1 MIQHRVFVPN
11 ITGAD
16 IDITDPS
23 VQSILKT
30 GERVAFVKNDI
41 IYYAMSPSQE
51 SWYALCGDNESDP
64 ASTSNINVL
73 NAKQLTD
80 ESGNHH
86 DVFNITKEQMS
97 DVKGN
102 RWWVVTISDTGL
114 QHKDVR
120 TSHAS
125 PKNNAIK
132 DVISSTSCAN
142 AEAYDFENILAM
154 IFKAE
159 ILSVNHKQGN
169 MTKSD
174 VTTNLVRKYSEN
186 NLVNYGIHV
195 DQMVVLNGDGTET
208 SFANIPA
215 GQYKFS
221 IAKIVHP
228 SVSSGIA
235 DIQKIVVGAYKS
247 GACCLIRAIVSK
259 NSLTILNSSY
269 TGCDE
274 RDVNISIETR
284 GGVSTVYMNVTIN
297 GENNNNSD
305 RWICNASV
313 TGYEHT
319 RFPSLLADRFHA
331 VVGTSYDCFGS
342 ASTID
347 EYTASMSSSYQ
358 ERYHAGKMSSR
369 GYPYVIRINIKPNPD
384 YQYIPTFTPS
394 EDKLYSMS
402 IDGIEYWRY
411 TAISADNK
419 SLVYDAAYEKP
430 EGTLLFSYR
439 DVYNQREYTC
449 TYKIDDLRASSI
461 VYTTE
466 SVDGRTCY
474 VLDIDVTVTR
484 GRANLNSVDGISF
497 IAYAVTPS
505 YSEEA
510 IPNYNATG
518 FDLDSSLVSP
528 MSSTLSQGEVQIK
541 TRSYIAPAS
550 SYLGITLNE
559 SDSAYNVGYV
569 ENAIN
574 TYCSGDNRANAR
586 YSICSFP
593 YITLPEEFKQQSSGI
608 ESYIIGRLSD
618 SGVNESSTYSYINN
632 VVGNITGSRI
642 SVTQEEYNALD
653 KTSISSIQEDLSS
666 LISRKL
672 KAQWS
677 GEIVTSELY
686 YFNTGHPWFDVAAVR
701 NAQDKYTFTGGQSNI
716 PSLIINDKREIYN
729 MIFTLYR
736 NTKRDDLMNIS
747 LSDIETQ
754 TITFGRSSASNP
766 PTVVACPVSLTR
778 TINGVQ
784 YKYKLSHQQ
793 EVSARVLKEHSYAFC
808 CKDNN
813 TLKDVTPAIFSFLYK
828 IEPDTGKTAADYPSD
843 DYFLGDPNYPL
854 SIYDPDR
861 QSRGCWLMLHPLLNG
876 TPDGMSPL
884 DFAVMSDNATES
896 SVNII
901 QEWHADTH
909 IIKKNDIYY
918 YATAYNV
925 FSNSAASYDALPDDF
940 VQKAIEVGLPL
951 FSVVFFDVK
960 AINPLSVNLRR
971 FLQKTIMNYIN
982 NYISSNPGATI
993 NDVPGITNVSD
1004 VDKTA
1009 KITIGNAGGDMLTT
1023 IKRILVSA
1031 SNETNVIFAYGDAS
1045 LENGWPISID
1055 SVGCDVLY
1063 GKYNYNTDP
1072 SIDDWEFEF
1081 VTE

>member
-1 MIQHRVFVPN
+1 MIQHRVFIPN
-11 ITGAD
+11 IADTD
-16 IDITDPS
+16 IDITDLS

-30 GERVAFVKNDI
+30 GERVAFVKDDI

-64 ASTSNINVL
+64 TSTSNINVL

-80 ESGNHH
+80 ESGNSH

-125 PKNNAIK
+125 PKNNAVK
-132 DVISSTSCAN
+132 DVISSSSCTN
-142 AEAYDFENILAM
+142 VEAYDFENILAM

-174 VTTNLVRKYSEN
+174 VTANLVRKYSEN

-247 GACCLIRAIVSK
+247 GACCLVRAIVSK

-274 RDVNISIETR
+274 RDINISMETS
-284 GGVSTVYMNVTIN
+284 GGVSTVYMNVTIS

-331 VVGTSYDCFGS
+331 IVGTSYDCFGS

-347 EYTASMSSSYQ
+347 GYTASMSSSYQ

-369 GYPYVIRINIKPNPD
+369 GYPYIIRINIKPNPN
-384 YQYIPTFTPS
+384 YQYVPTFTSS
-394 EDKLYSMS
+394 EDKSYSMS
-402 IDGIEYWRY
+402 IDGVEYWRY
-411 TAISADNK
+411 TTISADNK

-449 TYKIDDLRASSI
+449 TYKIDDLRASSV
-461 VYTTE
+461 VYTTK
-466 SVDGRTCY
+466 SIDGVTCN

-484 GRANLNSVDGISF
+484 GRANLSSVDGISF

-505 YSEEA
+505 YSA
-510 IPNYNATG
+510 DSFPNYNATG
-518 FDLDSSLVSP
+518 FDLDSFLRSP
-528 MSSTLSQGEVQIK
+528 SSPNLSQQGDVQTK
-541 TRSYIAPAS
+541 ERSYSAPAS
-550 SYLGITLNE
+550 SCLGVSL
-559 SDSAYNVGYV
+559 SKDDKSYNVGYV

-574 TYCSGDNRANAR
+574 TYCSGDNRHNAT
-586 YSICSFP
+586 YAICSFP
-593 YITLPEEFKQQSSGI
+593 YITLPEEFRQQSSGI
-608 ESYIIGRLSD
+608 NSYIISKLSD
-618 SGVNESSTYSYINN
+618 SEVNESSTYSYINN
-632 VVGNITGSRI
+632 AIGNITGRRI
-642 SVTQEEYNALD
+642 SITQEEYNALNR
-653 KTSISSIQEDLSS
+653 TSVSAICEDLSS

-672 KAQWS
+672 KTQWS

-686 YFNTGHPWFDVAAVR
+686 YFNTGHPWFDVAEVR
-701 NAQDKYTFTGGQSNI
+701 NAQDKYTFTGGQSSI
-716 PSLIINDKREIYN
+716 PDLIIDNKREIYN

-736 NTKRDDLMNIS
+736 NTKRDDRMNIS

-754 TITFGRSSASNP
+754 TITFGRSSTENP
-766 PTVVACPVSLTR
+766 LTTVVCPVSLTR

-784 YKYKLSHQQ
+784 YKYKLAHQQ
-793 EVSARVLKEHSYAFC
+793 EVSARVLKEHAYAFC

-854 SIYDPDR
+854 SVYDPNR

-876 TPDGMSPL
+876 TPDGKLPL

-896 SVNII
+896 SANII

-918 YATAYNV
+918 YATSYNV
-925 FSNSAASYDALPDDF
+925 FSNNAASYDALPDDF
-940 VQKAIEVGLPL
+940 VQKATAVGLPL

-971 FLQKTIMNYIN
+971 FLQKSIMNYVN
-982 NYISSNPGATI
+982 DYISSNPGAVI
-993 NDVPGITNVSD
+993 DDVPGISGSGTSRS
-1004 VDKTA
+1004 
-1009 KITIGNAGGDMLTT
+1009 ITIGGAGDNLLAT
-1023 IKRILVSA
+1023 IQRILVKASA
-1031 SNETNVIFAYGDAS
+1031 TTKVTFAYGDAS

-1055 SVGCDVLY
+1055 DASNDILY

>member
-11 ITGAD
+11 ITGTD
-16 IDITDPS
+16 IDITDLS

-30 GERVAFVKNDI
+30 GERVAFVKDDI

-73 NAKQLTD
+73 NARQLTD
-80 ESGNHH
+80 ESGNSH

-125 PKNNAIK
+125 PKNNAVK
-132 DVISSTSCAN
+132 DVISSASCTN
-142 AEAYDFENILAM
+142 DEAYDFENILAM

-159 ILSVNHKQGN
+159 ILSVNHKRGN
-169 MTKSD
+169 MAKSN
-174 VTTNLVRKYSEN
+174 VTANLVRKYSEN

-195 DQMVVLNGDGTET
+195 DQMAVLNGDGTET

-247 GACCLIRAIVSK
+247 GACCLIRAIVSG
-259 NSLTILNSSY
+259 NNLTILNSSY

-274 RDVNISIETR
+274 RDININMETSS
-284 GGVSTVYMNVTIN
+284 GVSTVYMNVTIS

-331 VVGTSYDCFGS
+331 IVGTSYDCFGS
-342 ASTID
+342 ATTID
-347 EYTASMSSSYQ
+347 GYTTSMSSSYQ
-358 ERYHAGKMSSR
+358 ERYSVGKMSSR
-369 GYPYVIRINIKPNPD
+369 GYPYVIRINIKPNPN
-384 YQYIPTFTPS
+384 YQYAPTFTSS
-394 EDKLYSMS
+394 EDKSYSMS

-411 TAISADNK
+411 TTISADNK
-419 SLVYDAAYEKP
+419 SLIYDAAYEKP

-449 TYKIDDLRASSI
+449 TYKIDDLRDSSVI
-461 VYTTE
+461 YTTE
-466 SVDGRTCY
+466 TVDGRTCN

-484 GRANLNSVDGISF
+484 GRANLSSVDGISF

-505 YSEEA
+505 YSA
-510 IPNYNATG
+510 DSFPNYNATG
-518 FDLDSSLVSP
+518 FDLDSDLVSP
-528 MSSTLSQGEVQIK
+528 SSPNLSQGRVQTK
-541 TRSYIAPAS
+541 TRSYSAPAS
-550 SYLGITLNE
+550 SCLGVSL
-559 SDSAYNVGYV
+559 SKDDKSYNVGYV

-574 TYCSGDNRANAR
+574 TYCSGDNRSNAS
-586 YSICSFP
+586 YAICSFP
-593 YITLPEEFKQQSSGI
+593 YITLPEEFRQQSSGI
-608 ESYIIGRLSD
+608 VSYITGKLSD
-618 SGVNESSTYSYINN
+618 SAVNENSTYSYINN
-632 VVGNITGSRI
+632 AIDNITGHRI
-642 SVTQEEYNALD
+642 SITQEEYNALD
-653 KTSISSIQEDLSS
+653 RTSASSVREDLGS

-672 KAQWS
+672 KTQWN

-686 YFNTGHPWFDVAAVR
+686 YFNTGHPWFDVAEVR
-701 NAQDKYTFTGGQSNI
+701 NAQDIYTFTGGQSSI
-716 PSLIINDKREIYN
+716 PDLIIDNKREIYN

-736 NTKRDDLMNIS
+736 NTKRDDRMNIS

-754 TITFGRSSASNP
+754 TITFGRSSTENP
-766 PTVVACPVSLTR
+766 LTTVVCPVSLTR

-784 YKYKLSHQQ
+784 YKYKLAHQQ

-843 DYFLGDPNYPL
+843 DYFLGDPNYPI
-854 SIYDPDR
+854 SVYDPNR

-876 TPDGMSPL
+876 TPDGKLPL

-896 SVNII
+896 SANII

-909 IIKKNDIYY
+909 IIKKNDVYY
-918 YATAYNV
+918 YATSYNV
-925 FSNSAASYDALPDDF
+925 FSNNAASYDALPEDF
-940 VQKAIEVGLPL
+940 VQKATAVGLPL

-971 FLQKTIMNYIN
+971 FLQKSIMDYIN
-982 NYISSNPGATI
+982 DYISSNPGATI
-993 NDVPGITNVSD
+993 DDVPGISGSGTSR
-1004 VDKTA
+1004 T
-1009 KITIGNAGGDMLTT
+1009 ITIGGAGDNMLAT
-1023 IKRILVSA
+1023 IQRILTSA
-1031 SNETNVIFAYGDAS
+1031 SATTTVIFAYDNAS
-1045 LENGWPISID
+1045 LENGWPVSID
-1055 SVGCDVLY
+1055 DAGNNVLY

>member
-80 ESGNHH
+80 ESGNYH